1 MKRLFILA
9 TAAIVAL
16 ASCAKTEVVYTDAPE
31 EIGFKAFTGAMTK
44 AFVEWDAATSQMGV
58 FAVQDGTSNYLDNKP
73 FKKHATEAYFVG
85 ADQAYYWP
93 LGKTLDFVVYA
104 PYTAGVTFTPAT
116 KTLTWAVDN
125 SGTDQ
130 TDVLFGGIMHSAAK
144 QSAAMEMP
152 LKHALA
158 QVVVNIKADQEGVV
172 TINSLELTG
181 TYQTETLTVDYTVP
195 ATPEATWTTTVGTE
209 KDMELFNGLAL
220 TTTDESEYCYVVP
233 SAQTSIAIN
242 YTLNGGSPIDY
253 PISLTANGNWEMG
266 KKYVYNIV
274 VGASEIKIT
283 PVVDEWITDLNEN
296 GAADDAYEYEVN
308 QGV

>member
-9 TAAIVAL
+9 SAAIVAL
-16 ASCAKTEVVYTDAPE
+16 AACTKTEVVYTEAPA

-58 FAVQDGTSNYLDNKP
+58 FAVQDGTTNYLDNKA

-85 ADQAYYWP
+85 AAQAYYWP
-93 LGKTLDFVVYA
+93 LGESLDFVVYA
-104 PYTAGVTFTPAT
+104 PHTAGVTFTPGT

-130 TDVLFGGIMHSAAK
+130 TDVLFGGKMHTAAK

-158 QVVVNIKADQEGVV
+158 QVVVNIKADQDGVV
-172 TINSLELTG
+172 TINSLKVKQ
-181 TYQTETLTVDYTVP
+181 TYQTETLEVNYVVP
-195 ATPEATWTTTVGTE
+195 ATPAATWTTAGAK
-209 KDMELFNGLAL
+209 KDMELFKDLAL
-220 TTTDESEYCYVVP
+220 TTTDANNYCYVVP
-233 SAQTSIAIN
+233 SAQTSIAID
-242 YTLNGGSPIDY
+242 YTLNGGSPVDY
-253 PISLTANGNWEMG
+253 PIDLTANGNWEMG

-283 PVVDEWITDLNEN
+283 PVVDEWITDLDNN
-296 GAADDAYEYEVN
+296 GLADDAYDYEVN
-308 QGV
+308 QGA

>member
-9 TAAIVAL
+9 SAAIVAL
-16 ASCAKTEVVYTDAPE
+16 ASCSKTQVVYNDAPE
-31 EIGFKAFTGAMTK
+31 EIGFKTFTGAMTK

-58 FAVQDGTSNYLDNKP
+58 FAVQDGTTNYLDNKA
-73 FKKHATEAYFVG
+73 FKKHSTEAYFVG

-104 PYTAGVTFTPAT
+104 PYTAGVTFDPAT
-116 KTLTWAVDN
+116 ETLTWNVDN
-125 SGTDQ
+125 SGTNQ
-130 TDVLFGGIMHSAAK
+130 TDVLFGGKMHTAAK

-158 QVVVNIKADQEGVV
+158 QVVVNIKADQDGVV
-172 TINSLELTG
+172 TINSLNVTG
-181 TYQTETLTVDYTVP
+181 TYQKETLSVDYTVP
-195 ATPEATWTTTVGTE
+195 ATPAATWTTAGTT
-209 KDMELFNGLAL
+209 KDMELFSSLAL
-220 TTTDESEYCYVVP
+220 TTTDANNYCYVVP

-242 YTLNGGSPIDY
+242 YTLTGGSPVDY

-266 KKYVYNIV
+266 KKYVYNIE

-283 PVVDEWITDLNEN
+283 PVVDEWIWDFNEN
-296 GAADDAYEYEVN
+296 GADDDAKEYEVN
-308 QGV
+308 QGA